1 MSKRLG
7 KLVELKALY
16 DSCRTAEDSLNDTIF
31 KSLATK
37 YPTVFCKKFATHG
50 YYIKH
55 LITGF
60 DGISTYEEV
69 AGNGALDEVGR
80 QILLDLSHNPQ
91 TLIDLGVAAVY
102 ADLKKNV
109 KKSDTIQFA
118 FGNVDELKSFKSLK
132 TMLDTYFPGA
142 SITDTAPKDFGQSV
156 KYDMQIA
163 FPLDF
168 TKDAGVFHINIEN
181 KSGVTDDAS
190 TSSFHFGSVSN
201 KAITGGDL
209 TYVTFLDRIQT
220 ISQKY
225 LMGHTFGDC
234 TLAVRQAKDQYLHD
248 LAVEYIQWR
257 LENNWPV
264 FTSSKKGSVIL
275 CSEVVKQMMDE
286 DMTYFGDESE
296 DPGDQVLKYYDSR
309 KWAEGYTEY
318 KDKNFYNLRR
328 TGVDEIYRSLKTQPE
343 AASSINKLI
352 EQGKRVS
359 PHFKI
364 SLWYGKK

>member
-7 KLVELKALY
+7 KLVELKTLY
-16 DSCRTAEDSLNDTIF
+16 DACRAAEVTLNDTIF

-37 YPTVFCKKFATHG
+37 HPSIFNTKFTTHG

-60 DGISTYEEV
+60 DGVSNYEEV
-69 AGNGALDEVGR
+69 AGTGALDELGR
-80 QILLDLSHNPQ
+80 QILLDLSHNTQ
-91 TLIDLGVAAVY
+91 TLIDLGVASIY

-109 KKSDTIQFA
+109 KKPETVQFA

-132 TMLDTYFPGA
+132 TMLDKYFPGA

-168 TKDAGVFHINIEN
+168 TKDVGVFHINIEN
-181 KSGVTDDAS
+181 KSGVTNDAS
-190 TSSFHFGSVSN
+190 TSSFHFGSISN

-209 TYVTFLDRIQT
+209 SYVTFLDRIQE
-220 ISQKY
+220 ISRKY
-225 LMGHTFGDC
+225 LTGHTFGDC
-234 TLAVRQAKDQYLHD
+234 ALAVRQAKDQYLHD
-248 LAVEYIQWR
+248 LAVEYIKWR

-264 FTSSKKGSVIL
+264 FTSSKKDSVIL
-275 CSEVVKQMMDE
+275 CSEVVKQMMSK

-296 DPGDQVLKYYDSR
+296 DPGDQVLKYYDST

-318 KDKNFYNLRR
+318 RDKNFYNLRR
-328 TGVDEIYRSLKTQPE
+328 TGIDSVYRSLKTQPE

-352 EQGKRVS
+352 EQGKRIS